1 MLWIILLFGILLSIA
16 AVIYVIWPVLR
27 PSDSLFFEEDDPL
40 TELINR
46 KDTVLQAIKDLEFD
60 YQVGK
65 IDDEDFER
73 LNAQLRRQALG
84 LLKQI
89 EKIAPDT
96 TNLEQ
101 KLEKSIAKH
110 RRVEDSRPSRQNGA
124 VNVRAGKPVS

>member
-1 MLWIILLFGILLSIA
+1 
-16 AVIYVIWPVLR
+16 VIWPVLR